1 MQIFLEGQSG
11 KMDNI
16 SKCPKT
22 PLAPIASHGSAE
34 DLVEYPDFMEADENE
49 EVRVAGSMSGA
60 NRICE

>member
-1 MQIFLEGQSG
+1 
-11 KMDNI
+11 MDNI

-49 EVRVAGSMSGA
+49 EVRVVGSKPGT